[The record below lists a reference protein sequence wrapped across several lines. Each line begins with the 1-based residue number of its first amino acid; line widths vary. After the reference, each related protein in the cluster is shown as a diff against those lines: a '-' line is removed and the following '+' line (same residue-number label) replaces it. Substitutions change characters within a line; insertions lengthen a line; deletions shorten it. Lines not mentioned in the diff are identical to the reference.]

1 MIKEIKI
8 TDTLEL
14 VEFDDVIHIRIKNYE
29 TNTIIAAILN
39 QIEAIHL
46 RNDISIWANNKRNR
60 DLRKEKK

>member
-1 MIKEIKI
+1 MIKETYI
-8 TDTLEL
+8 TNSLKLTETDDHIEL
-14 VEFDDVIHIRIKNYE
+14 RIIDIENGCSCV
-29 TNTIIAAILN
+29 LN